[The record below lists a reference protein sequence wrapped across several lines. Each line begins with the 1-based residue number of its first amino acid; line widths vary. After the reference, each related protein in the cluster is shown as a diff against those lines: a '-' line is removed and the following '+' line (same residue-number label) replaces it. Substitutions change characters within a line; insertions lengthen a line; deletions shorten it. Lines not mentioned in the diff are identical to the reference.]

1 MAEVKCY
8 FCENKVDKK
17 VAIKADKKNF
27 HPQCYQSYLD
37 KKDCCDYIC
46 SIFNLKAPG
55 PRIYSQLSTFVS
67 QKNYSYK
74 NIKLTLKYWY
84 EVKKQSREKA
94 GEGIGIVPYIYDE
107 AVNYFKELENK
118 QKNQSLEIQKYI
130 EKEKTREHITITTTS
145 WKPNKIKV
153 NKYELY

>member
-145 WKPNKIKV
+145 GKPNKNKV

>member
-130 EKEKTREHITITTTS
+130 EKEKTREHIIITTTS
-145 WKPNKIKV
+145 GKPNKNKV

>member
-27 HPQCYQSYLD
+27 HPQCYQNYLD

-55 PRIYSQLSTFVS
+55 PRIYSQLSTFIL

-84 EVKKQSREKA
+84 EVKKQPREKA

-130 EKEKTREHITITTTS
+130 EKEKNREHIIITTTS
-145 WKPNKIKV
+145 GKPNKNKV

>member
-55 PRIYSQLSTFVS
+55 PRIYSQLSTFIS

-130 EKEKTREHITITTTS
+130 EKEKNKEHIIITTTS
-145 WKPNKIKV
+145 GKPNKNKV

>member
-27 HPQCYQSYLD
+27 HPQCYQNYLD

-55 PRIYSQLSTFVS
+55 PRIYSQLSTFIS

-74 NIKLTLKYWY
+74 NIKLALKYWY

-130 EKEKTREHITITTTS
+130 EKEKNKEHIIITTTS
-145 WKPNKIKV
+145 GKPNKNKA